1 MSAVTHVRPSLIEE
15 GLEQE
20 RVSPEALRPF
30 RAANE
35 FLHATIP
42 DDDCDLI
49 AFFCECDDRDC
60 YAPVW
65 LTPVEFRALVALGGA
80 IRSHQHA
87 AV

>member
-1 MSAVTHVRPSLIEE
+1 MSAVMSIEPVVIDD

-20 RVSPEALRPF
+20 RTSRESAQPF